1 MLQNGSNI
9 LLTSTEAA
17 ELWIEYMG
25 NSLSKLMFKHFTQTV
40 QDVQVKRVAQLGLQT
55 AQKVEQEVSQILRGD
70 NYPMPTAYTDQE
82 LLGKTRLY
90 PDTFCLYYARHMGRL
105 GMPALA
111 NCARS
116 DVRAAF
122 RRWLG
127 YADDLHELAAQTLLE
142 KGLYIRPPYIPV
154 PEKTETAEG
163 DVMGGLLGEK
173 RPLFATEVTNLF
185 PNMQTNVLGVNLITG
200 FAQVAQ
206 ERTLCE
212 YFLRGMEIAKKHIYF
227 FRELIAASDVQSPM
241 TWDANVTLETESPFS
256 DRLMLGH
263 IVSLAGMGLGNYG
276 AAIAASMRTDLVATY
291 LRLGAEIAKY
301 LADGT
306 NLMIERGWLE
316 IPPHAVDRRELA
328 LSR

>member
-17 ELWIEYMG
+17 ELWTEYMG

-111 NCARS
+111 IALTNCARS

-185 PNMQTNVLGVNLITG
+185 SNMQTNVLGVNLITG

-206 ERTLCE
+206 ERTLSE

-241 TWDANVTLETESPFS
+241 TWDANVTLETESP
-256 DRLMLGH
+256 L
-263 IVSLAGMGLGNYG
+263 
-276 AAIAASMRTDLVATY
+276 
-291 LRLGAEIAKY
+291 AKY